1 MNEKVKI
8 IFVSFICGLVI
19 AAACAGC
26 ATRPVIVATDESIVS
41 SQISVAKL
49 QAVNDGLRELL
60 QVYDEQFT
68 EQSGRAIRGID
79 DALDRLDEYDEF
91 VQGLIRRI
99 RELEYLTRSGESEK
113 QHFDEGAADRVNP
126 LLD

>member
-1 MNEKVKI
+1 MNGKVKI
-8 IFVSFICGLVI
+8 IIVSFICGLVI
-19 AAACAGC
+19 AATSTGC
-26 ATRPVIVATDESIVS
+26 ATRPVVVATDESIVS

-60 QVYDEQFT
+60 QVYDGQFA

-79 DALDRLDEYDEF
+79 DALYALDRYDEF
-91 VQGLIRRI
+91 VQECIRRI
-99 RELEYLTRSGESEK
+99 RELEYLTRSGEGEE
-113 QHFDEGAADRVNP
+113 QHFDESAADRVNP